1 MFDNGRLPDALHVT
15 WGFVYIY
22 ETNLERQISYIYF
35 PKVACMVISL
45 KVYLQLNITMK
56 LALQKITTTLLIK

>member
-22 ETNLERQISYIYF
+22 ETNLERQ
-35 PKVACMVISL
+35 MVIFL
-45 KVYLQLNITMK
+45 KVYLQLNITVN